1 MLIRTGAYPQSLALV
16 RIMHCDIFFFVI
28 LHTCL
33 ITIDILSIE
42 QNVVAQGEMY
52 YVLNLITVR
61 R

>member
-1 MLIRTGAYPQSLALV
+1 
-16 RIMHCDIFFFVI
+16 MHCDIFIFVI